1 MTLKAKEVTRTEASV
16 SNYSARQD
24 KMRGLLDGFSTVS
37 ATETNIFYN
46 VNKYIFQ
53 LRQILFTI

>member
-24 KMRGLLDGFSTVS
+24 KRGGLLDGFSTVS

-46 VNKYIFQ
+46 VNKYI
-53 LRQILFTI
+53 LK